1 MQRKSILLS
10 ILLLA
15 SFSLLIAG
23 GPVQFSPEHPM
34 PGEEVKVT
42 FDHSSSTLHEASSFD
57 AIAYLLTDKTPV
69 ALEVVMEKQGD
80 FYVGTFTTTAETKAA
95 FVLFENTDMDLK
107 ENNDD
112 KGYKVKMYA
121 EDRENPVEGARFA
134 IGKAYYNYSRMIGIG
149 RDVEKGAKYMK
160 KEMEAF
166 PSSKSNVAY
175 LNTYLSVLGRT
186 KDKAEMEAMLPIA
199 AEMAAQK
206 KDEKKL
212 RLAHSIYEAME
223 DEEAAAKVEKVI
235 RKKHPNGAFVKSEIM
250 NEFYKNR
257 GDMDKLEEKFAELE
271 KKVNLEEE
279 DDKEML
285 ENLAQYLAYA
295 YAQQFN
301 TEKVDKYLAMSTG
314 SPSRAMYMNAI
325 ANMMAGKSLDD
336 EAKDIE
342 AAARYS
348 KESIDL
354 IKSHINDP
362 EAHKPDYMTTAQYI
376 RGEKQSF
383 SYNADTYAMIC
394 HKTGNSADALKYQS
408 KALKIATNA
417 DAEWYERHTVY
428 FEKEK
433 GEKATEALLAKYI
446 QQNKSTAK
454 MNARYKEIFMANNTL
469 ESAFDK
475 HLALLEAQAME
486 EFRKELEEKMINMP
500 APDFDLVNLN
510 GDAIKLSDMK
520 GKVVIVDF
528 WATWCGPCKASF
540 PAMQK
545 TQDLYADNED
555 VVFLF
560 VNSWE
565 RAKNVE
571 EVVGKFIEDKGY
583 SFNVPLDKD
592 NKTIGAYK
600 VEGIP
605 TKFII
610 GPEGNIRFK
619 SVGFSGSDDGLIKE
633 MKMMIEMAGGE
644 KDQSMSMRGK

>member
-1 MQRKSILLS
+1 
-10 ILLLA
+10 
-15 SFSLLIAG
+15 
-23 GPVQFSPEHPM
+23 
-34 PGEEVKVT
+34 
-42 FDHSSSTLHEASSFD
+42 
-57 AIAYLLTDKTPV
+57 
-69 ALEVVMEKQGD
+69 
-80 FYVGTFTTTAETKAA
+80 
-95 FVLFENTDMDLK
+95 
-107 ENNDD
+107 
-112 KGYKVKMYA
+112 
-121 EDRENPVEGARFA
+121 
-134 IGKAYYNYSRMIGIG
+134 
-149 RDVEKGAKYMK
+149 
-160 KEMEAF
+160 
-166 PSSKSNVAY
+166 
-175 LNTYLSVLGRT
+175 
-186 KDKAEMEAMLPIA
+186 
-199 AEMAAQK
+199 
-206 KDEKKL
+206 
-212 RLAHSIYEAME
+212 
-223 DEEAAAKVEKVI
+223 
-235 RKKHPNGAFVKSEIM
+235 
-250 NEFYKNR
+250 
-257 GDMDKLEEKFAELE
+257 
-271 KKVNLEEE
+271 
-279 DDKEML
+279 
-285 ENLAQYLAYA
+285 
-295 YAQQFN
+295 
-301 TEKVDKYLAMSTG
+301 
-314 SPSRAMYMNAI
+314 MNAI
-325 ANMMAGKSLDD
+325 AGMMAGKSLDD

-348 KESIDL
+348 KQAIEL

-362 EAHKPDYMTTAQYI
+362 EAHKPDNMTTAQYV

-394 HKTGNSADALKYQS
+394 HKMGNTADALKYQS
-408 KALKIATNA
+408 KALKLAPGA
-417 DAEWYERHTVY
+417 DAEWYERHAIY
-428 FEKEK
+428 FEKEN

-446 QQNKSTAK
+446 QQNKATAS

-545 TQDLYADNED
+545 TQDLYADNDD

-571 EVVGKFIEDKGY
+571 EVVGKFIENKGY
-583 SFNVPLDKD
+583 TFNVPLDKD

-619 SVGFSGSDDGLIKE
+619 SVGFSGSDDGLVKE
-633 MKMMIEMAGGE
+633 MKMMIEMAGGD